1 MSTGFFYTEAPLQ
14 TMGKRQKLRQK
25 NKGNKSPGERK
36 GRDFFLSLNF
46 FFFLENYTTQI
57 FHSLRSGIKVKNRKL
72 SLFHLLVFKLKP
84 FI

>member
-46 FFFLENYTTQI
+46 FFFFGKLYHTD
-57 FHSLRSGIKVKNRKL
+57 FSLPQKWNKGKEQKVESISSACL
-72 SLFHLLVFKLKP
+72 
-84 FI
+84 